1 MKRLRR
7 VGGGKK
13 GRDKDNKNNKERQSR
28 GVFRGGGGG
37 GGGKEE
43 EEEEE
48 EESMRTPIN
57 AVHPK
62 KTSYEFYC
70 QSATE
75 LASWGE

>member
-1 MKRLRR
+1 M
-7 VGGGKK
+7 
-13 GRDKDNKNNKERQSR
+13 R
-28 GVFRGGGGG
+28 GVFRGGGG

>member
-13 GRDKDNKNNKERQSR
+13 GRDKDNKNNKERPMR
-28 GVFRGGGGG
+28 GVFRGGGG